1 MRRMFVAG
9 TAFVGTILFVYSI
22 HALGMAQ
29 IQEALVRIGW
39 GFGAILALSGARE
52 VARTLAW
59 MRTIEGPF
67 RLSFTDAF
75 RARLAGEALNTLLPM
90 GMLVGEP
97 AKAEHVRHRLPF
109 ATAFAALVVE
119 LAFYGSS
126 LVLLF
131 SAGAV
136 ALVPSSAVLFLFMAG
151 IAAIAVLRFRNGSRG
166 AMLADPAAIS
176 EVPISNTV
184 KRVVKKLR
192 GFSDPVIGFSSRHPD
207 RVWSI
212 VAFETA
218 FQVFAVAEVY
228 LTLALITPGHAGWK
242 SAVVL
247 ETVGRAVTMMFKM
260 LPMRMGVD
268 EAGAALFADRLGL
281 GASTGIMLALV
292 RKMRLL
298 AWSAVGLAFLV
309 RRSTGV
315 VAAPAAPAT
324 DARLFHS
331 T

>member
-1 MRRMFVAG
+1 MRRIFVAA
-9 TAFVGTILFVYSI
+9 TAFVGTVLFVYSI
-22 HALGMAQ
+22 HTLGMAQ
-29 IQEALVRIGW
+29 IQEAIVRIGW
-39 GFGAILALSGARE
+39 GFIAILALSGARE
-52 VARTLAW
+52 VVRTLAW
-59 MRTIEGPF
+59 MRTVEGPVH
-67 RLSFTDAF
+67 LSFADAF
-75 RARLAGEALNTLLPM
+75 RARLAGEALSTLLPM

-97 AKAEHVRHRLPF
+97 AKAEHVGHRLPF
-109 ATAFAALVVE
+109 ATAFGALVVE

-136 ALVPSSAVLFLFMAG
+136 ALLPASAVLFMAG

-166 AMLADPAAIS
+166 TAAADPAATSQRRIS
-176 EVPISNTV
+176 
-184 KRVVKKLR
+184 KLIR
-192 GFSDPVIGFSSRHPD
+192 RMIRKARSLSDPVIGFSSRHPD
-207 RVWSI
+207 RVWRI

-218 FQVFAVAEVY
+218 FQVLAVAEVY
-228 LTLALITPGHAGWK
+228 LTLTLITPGHAGWK

-247 ETVGRAVTMMFKM
+247 ETVGRAITMMFKM

-268 EAGAALFADRLGL
+268 EAGAALFADRLDL

-298 AWSAVGLAFLV
+298 AWSAVGLILLF
-309 RRSTGV
+309 RRSTAVLAGPAT
-315 VAAPAAPAT
+315 AAPAI
-324 DARLFHS
+324 RLFHS